1 MVMIISFIIYF
12 CSLTSIGIY
21 FYHKNK
27 NASDYIIG
35 NRSLN
40 YWVTAIA
47 TQASDMGSWL
57 FLAFPAAIFMNGM
70 FEFWTAIGLISFM
83 FLNWQFIAPKLRYE
97 TERYN
102 ALTLSTYFSNRFN
115 DTSGLLRVISALITI
130 YFFTVYLTAG
140 IVGLGRLF
148 EAAFS
153 IDYSYGIVLGLLCG
167 ITYTLIGG
175 FLAVAWC
182 DMFQGI
188 FLLVMIVFVPIYTY
202 FVVGGI
208 DAINIAASARN
219 ISLSLF
225 SSETSLFTAL
235 ILAASWG
242 LGYFGQP
249 HILTNFMGIDD
260 PKKISRAKWV
270 GVTWQIMVLTSSA
283 MIGAVGLAYFK
294 EGLANPELLFVL
306 MTKQLFFPFFAGFV
320 LCAILAATLSTMDS
334 HILVAGSTFAEDLY
348 LQLFKKRATSVELM
362 WISRAASLSI
372 SLVALYIA
380 LTNQSSVYNL
390 TNYAWSGVGSAFG
403 PLVITSLYSKITT
416 REGAIAGMLVG
427 AAVAGIWP
435 YFGLG
440 ILPLVPGFFAGLATN
455 LSVSLLFRK

>member
-1 MVMIISFIIYF
+1 MIVSFVIYF
-12 CSLTSIGIY
+12 CILTSIGIY

-35 NRSLN
+35 SRSLN

-57 FLAFPAAIFMNGM
+57 FLAFPAVIFTNGM
-70 FEFWTAIGLISFM
+70 FEFWAAIGLVTFM

-102 ALTLSTYFSNRFN
+102 ALTLSTYFSNKFN

-188 FLLVMIVFVPIYTY
+188 FLLAMIIFVPIYTY

-208 DAINIAASARN
+208 DAINLAASAKN

-225 SSETSLFTAL
+225 NSETSFFTAFA
-235 ILAASWG
+235 LAAGWG

-260 PKKISRAKWV
+260 PKKISSAKWV
-270 GVTWQIMVLTSSA
+270 GLTWQVMVLTSSA
-283 MIGAVGLAYFK
+283 MIGVVGLAYFSQ
-294 EGLANPELLFVL
+294 GITNPELIFVV
-306 MTKQLFFPFFAGFV
+306 MTKQLFSPFFAGFV

-334 HILVAGSTFAEDLY
+334 HILVSGSTFAEDLY
-348 LQLFKKRATSVELM
+348 LQLFKKDATSVELM
-362 WISRAASLSI
+362 WISRAASLCI

-380 LTNQSSVYNL
+380 LNSKSSVYNL
-390 TNYAWSGVGSAFG
+390 VNYAWSGVGSAFG
-403 PLVITSLYSKITT
+403 PLVITALYSKMVT

-435 YFGLG
+435 YYGFTM
-440 ILPLVPGFFAGLATN
+440 LPLIPGFFAGLATN
-455 LSVSLLFRK
+455 LSVSLLFKK